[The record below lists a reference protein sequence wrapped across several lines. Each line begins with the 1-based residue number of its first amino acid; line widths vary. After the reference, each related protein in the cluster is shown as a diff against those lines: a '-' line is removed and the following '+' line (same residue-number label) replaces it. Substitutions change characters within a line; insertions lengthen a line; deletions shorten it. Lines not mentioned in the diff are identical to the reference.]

1 VDLGGL
7 GATRTLIL
15 LDPRGTAGSSEPA
28 DDSAY
33 ETSDYVADVE
43 ELREHLGVEQ
53 LDVLGHSHGGVVALA
68 YGAAHPTRLRRLI
81 AADSLGRIRAD
92 EQEVLKARHE
102 NEPWYEDAQRALEQ
116 EDAGEYSSD

>member
-53 LDVLGHSHGGVVALA
+53 LDLLGHSHGGVVALA
-68 YGAAHPTRLRRLI
+68 YGAAHPKRVRSLI
-81 AADSLGRIRAD
+81 AADALVRLHPE
-92 EQEVLKARHE
+92 EQEALMERHRD
-102 NEPWYEDAQRALEQ
+102 EPWYEDARR
-116 EDAGEYSSD
+116 